1 MSNLKQEDV
10 VKVEEKQTSRRKLI
24 QKVRRKV
31 KREEQRI
38 ATSYGN
44 FAK

>member
-1 MSNLKQEDV
+1 MSNLKEEEA
-10 VKVEEKQTSRRKLI
+10 VKVEEKPINRRKMI

-38 ATSYGN
+38 ATDYGG